1 MVEERRG
8 LELVD
13 QCLRHG
19 RTRLVV
25 ASIVAQ
31 DDGVR
36 HPVLVELRGHLYE
49 VTWRL
54 CTRDA
59 LVALG
64 SEEAVQGM
72 PELVE
77 ERLDIVRR
85 QEGWCTGS
93 GSGEVTDVVDDRLT
107 TKEEALLDEVLH
119 PCPTILGRTAEVV
132 GIEEGERG
140 AIPIDYLID
149 LHPISIDGDIG
160 AGLEAEAVELISG
173 EENPV
178 LQYAVEYEVGL
189 EVILVEVKL
198 LLLQSL
204 SIVVPVPSL
213 ELEVLPLRLLCKGRQ
228 LGGISLHLLAVGRS
242 DPLDEA
248 IDGGWL
254 TCHLVTEHPG
264 CEGGVAEELGLVG
277 S

>member
-1 MVEERRG
+1 
-8 LELVD
+8 
-13 QCLRHG
+13 
-19 RTRLVV
+19 
-25 ASIVAQ
+25 
-31 DDGVR
+31 
-36 HPVLVELRGHLYE
+36 
-49 VTWRL
+49 
-54 CTRDA
+54 
-59 LVALG
+59 
-64 SEEAVQGM
+64 M

-85 QEGWCTGS
+85 QEGWRPGS
-93 GSGEVTDVVDDRLT
+93 GCREVADVVDDRLAS
-107 TKEEALLDEVLH
+107 KEEALLDEVLH
-119 PCPTILGRTAEVV
+119 PRPSILGRTAEVV
-132 GIEEGERG
+132 GIEEGERR
-140 AIPIDYLID
+140 AIPIDHLID

-160 AGLEAEAVELISG
+160 TGLEGQAVELIRS
-173 EENPV
+173 EEDSV
-178 LQYAVEYEVGL
+178 LQYAIEDEVGL

-213 ELEVLPLRLLCKGRQ
+213 ELEVLPLGLACKGLE

-248 IDGGWL
+248 IDGSWL

-277 S
+277 A